1 MVDTATPHAAPHLK
15 GTVIEKSPGTS
26 TAPSLSVVIPMYRE
40 QDNVRPMLE
49 GVHAGLT
56 DYPGSWELIVVD
68 DGSTDETGPRLVE
81 AAREFGPHVRILRF
95 ARKHPSSLCKIELR
109 EIDPDT
115 PHILRGS
122 SLRAPAPE

>member
-1 MVDTATPHAAPHLK
+1 MQGNGSGRSLFLGARRSNGDEPLTYLVTVEWVDAHGNFTREK
-15 GTVIEKSPGTS
+15 VTV
-26 TAPSLSVVIPMYRE
+26 
-40 QDNVRPMLE
+40 N
-49 GVHAGLT
+49 
-56 DYPGSWELIVVD
+56 
-68 DGSTDETGPRLVE
+68 E
-81 AAREFGPHVRILRF
+81 ALLNILRF